1 MTGKK
6 LVMAIVFG
14 TITLCILIFAVFQ
27 LYFWLN

>member
-6 LVMAIVFG
+6 LVLAIIISTVGFSV
-14 TITLCILIFAVFQ
+14 LIFAVFQ

>member
-6 LVMAIVFG
+6 LALAIVFG
-14 TITLCILIFAVFQ
+14 TLATCILIFGVFH

>member
-6 LVMAIVFG
+6 LALGIVFG
-14 TITLCILIFAVFQ
+14 TLGLCILIFAVFQ

>member
-6 LVMAIVFG
+6 LALAIVFG
-14 TITLCILIFAVFQ
+14 TLAMCILIFAVFQ

>member
-6 LVMAIVFG
+6 LVMGIVFG
-14 TITLCILIFAVFQ
+14 TIGLSVLIFAVFQ